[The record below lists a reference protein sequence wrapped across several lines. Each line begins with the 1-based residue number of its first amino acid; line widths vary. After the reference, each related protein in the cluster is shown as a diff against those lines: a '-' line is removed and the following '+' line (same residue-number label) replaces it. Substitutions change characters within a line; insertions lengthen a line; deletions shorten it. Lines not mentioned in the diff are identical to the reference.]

1 MAKKIQKKQIED
13 GVFVETKSTYTPP
26 TQDSEYIQK
35 KYVDEEVAKKANVS
49 HTHSWYDITDKPG
62 VTNIPSVY
70 TTEFRIGDMGSVIVP
85 KLPYWVGE
93 NKPTYNWGDILN
105 KPEIDVELKYK
116 RLPEITG
123 KITDLLKDKGGVF
136 RVGDSAR
143 LQGMPDGEWYHFFGG
158 RHNNN
163 SEQRNFY
170 FALHSHSID
179 NYFWVGRQN
188 NTEKVEW
195 FKFIGITALN
205 DNGLFREWNLPH
217 GLSTYIGDS
226 DAYAVR
232 TKFSGQGGDLLFSLN
247 NEKAYFSKYLDTPE
261 IRINTEGN
269 SNITR
274 IRTNNEDLIIGNVGW
289 NDLRYLKTKGIK
301 IWGHESN
308 DKVVLAGGGV
318 THIDNLKNENVKV
331 GGRNLIKDSNSFNV
345 RSWNYNKGTHKG
357 STFVTPRG
365 SQYANEATKLTFS
378 GQEWDIFQKI
388 NFDESGSYVLSG
400 WVKLETANNLLIVVN
415 NSYAATAIFGK
426 AVITGEGWQKFSVP
440 LNVSGNL
447 QQTFG
452 HIHLGGYATIPTGET
467 QSAGDVLL
475 WNLKLEKGNKVTDWS
490 PAPEDFDFFKG
501 NIQLSDLNTF
511 KNRETG
517 AFFVN
522 IGGGSG
528 AYLNFKLEG
537 STSSLEFFK
546 RNWYATTRIG
556 VRNSVDSARFNNDG
570 GAFRDLAWYEDVYRV
585 GAAISS
591 NWTATVEHQN
601 NTIFVENSLNIELGQ
616 LQNMGSISFIKTF
629 DGGNVTFTCAGKT
642 IKYPFDNQFNGKDG
656 STAVATV
663 YGNKCYI
670 RISNV

>member
-26 TQDSEYIQK
+26 TKDSEYVQK

-49 HTHSWYDITDKPG
+49 HTHSWDDITDKPG
-62 VTNIPSVY
+62 VTSIPSAY
-70 TTEFRIGDMGSVIVP
+70 TTEFRIGDIGSVIVP

-93 NKPTYNWGDILN
+93 SKPTYNWGDILN

-269 SNITR
+269 LNVTR
-274 IRTNNEDLIIGNVGW
+274 LRTTGEDLMIGNLDW
-289 NDLRYLKTKGIK
+289 NDLRYLKTKGVK
-301 IWGHESN
+301 IWGHENN
-308 DKVVLAGGGV
+308 DEVVLAGGGAKGLGAAQV
-318 THIDNLKNENVKV
+318 QDIDLRGLPEDKYYFVYVGIDAKDRCKFRIHNSLDWKSKPSWSTH
-331 GGRNLIKDSNSFNV
+331 GGGFSMQLEFEQAGAG
-345 RSWNYNKGTHKG
+345 WGT
-357 STFVTPRG
+357 TYP
-365 SQYANEATKLTFS
+365 
-378 GQEWDIFQKI
+378 D
-388 NFDESGSYVLSG
+388 
-400 WVKLETANNLLIVVN
+400 IVVN
-415 NSYAATAIFGK
+415 NYFYLHS
-426 AVITGEGWQKFSVP
+426 
-440 LNVSGNL
+440 NVHPAMYVYQLVNSGNVFVYL
-447 QQTFG
+447 RGGGVYTIYSWSMLGSRLTWNNPRQTTGNFEMNSQSTPYCIDWDVSKEIIPVEIRSDKNNTYG
-452 HIHLGGYATIPTGET
+452 AIIRSSYPFLTSELFLDNTNSGSKTNLWTHNNILHIGSRNLGGYTKITCNGYIKQGSSADHFLLGNGEHEHRKFL
-467 QSAGDVLL
+467 GRCG
-475 WNLKLEKGNKVTDWS
+475 E
-490 PAPEDFDFFKG
+490 
-501 NIQLSDLNTF
+501 
-511 KNRETG
+511 
-517 AFFVN
+517 
-522 IGGGSG
+522 
-528 AYLNFKLEG
+528 
-537 STSSLEFFK
+537 
-546 RNWYATTRIG
+546 
-556 VRNSVDSARFNNDG
+556 
-570 GAFRDLAWYEDVYRV
+570 
-585 GAAISS
+585 ISS
-591 NWTATVEHQN
+591 NWTTTQNWFGQTVNVLAQCNVDLRTLEN
-601 NTIFVENSLNIELGQ
+601 NFN
-616 LQNMGSISFIKTF
+616 ISFRKCF
-629 DGGNVTFTCAGKT
+629 AGGQVTFTTTGRT
-642 IKYPFDNQFNGKDG
+642 VVFTGDNTFNGGDG
-656 STAVATV
+656 STCVVSAAN
-663 YGNKCYI
+663 NKLYI
-670 RISNV
+670 DIRNI